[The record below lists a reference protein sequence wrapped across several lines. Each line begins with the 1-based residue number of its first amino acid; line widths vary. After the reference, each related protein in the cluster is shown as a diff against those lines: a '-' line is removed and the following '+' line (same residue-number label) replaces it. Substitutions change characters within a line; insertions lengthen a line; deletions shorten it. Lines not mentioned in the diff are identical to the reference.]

1 MKHFACAF
9 VALFL
14 PSAAALSA
22 TFDVTVGPGLSFN
35 PNSITI
41 TQGDTIRWVWQGA
54 SHSSTSNTNTGPE
67 VWDSGII
74 ATGTFTHTFA
84 TVGDW
89 PYYCSLHSSP
99 TGTAMNGVVHVL
111 APAPA
116 PTPTL
121 STAALMLLLIVLMVI
136 GVIALRR

>member
-1 MKHFACAF
+1 MKHFACAL

-14 PSAAALSA
+14 PAAAALAA
-22 TFDVTVGPGLSFN
+22 TVDVNVGPGLSFN
-35 PNSITI
+35 PSSVTI

-54 SHSSTSNTNTGPE
+54 SHSSTSNTNVGPE
-67 VWDSGII
+67 VWDS
-74 ATGTFTHTFA
+74 TVLTNGTFSHTFN

-99 TGTAMNGVVHVL
+99 SGTAMNGVVHVL

-116 PTPTL
+116 ATPTL
-121 STAALMLLLIVLMVI
+121 SMTVLMVMLIALATI

>member
-9 VALFL
+9 IALFI
-14 PSAAALSA
+14 PAAAALSA

-35 PNSITI
+35 PNNITI
-41 TQGDTIRWVWQGA
+41 TQGDTVRWVWQGA

-67 VWDSGII
+67 VWNSTVLT
-74 ATGTFTHTFA
+74 TGTFSHPFT

-89 PYYCSLHSSP
+89 PYYCSVHSSP

-121 STAALMLLLIVLMVI
+121 STTALMLLLIALTII
-136 GVIALRR
+136 GAIALKR

>member
-1 MKHFACAF
+1 
-9 VALFL
+9 VRVRR
-14 PSAAALSA
+14 SLSA
-22 TFDVTVGPGLSFN
+22 CCRGAVRDIRRHCRSRPGLQPS
-35 PNSITI
+35 SITI
-41 TQGDTIRWVWQGA
+41 TQGDTVRWVWQGA

-74 ATGTFTHTFA
+74 ATGTFAHPFA

-89 PYYCSLHSSP
+89 PYYCSVHSFPGGS
-99 TGTAMNGVVHVL
+99 AMNGVVHVL

-121 STAALMLLLIVLMVI
+121 STTALMLLLLALMII
-136 GVIALRR
+136 GAIALKR